1 MKVGIQTYSV
11 RESLTRDPR
20 GTLQKVAD
28 MGYKYW
34 ETCLLSGLNDDF
46 GLGIPVKEARKFIDD
61 NGVKIV
67 GAHIASRTNLDTLEA
82 MFDYHKELGNDRVGL
97 SAHFFDDRDDLLQ
110 KCEKYNEVGE
120 FAKARGMHFYYHNH
134 FHEFQKF
141 DGEYV
146 MDILLANTDPELVS
160 FELDAFWA
168 ARGGMDP
175 VELIHKYKDRL
186 ILLHQ
191 KDFSKTAGEPINLF
205 EKAVDPQKRID
216 RNVYQNARKD
226 TSFAEVGTG
235 TMDIQSIIDAGN
247 AVGVPYIL
255 LEQDFTFLDEID
267 SIQISMNAFRK
278 FSGIEWA

>member
-34 ETCLLSGLNDDF
+34 ETCLLSGLGDDF
-46 GLGIPVKEARKFIDD
+46 GLGIPVKEAKKFIDD

-67 GAHIASRTNLDTLEA
+67 GAHIASRTNLDTLDA

-97 SAHFFDDRDDLLQ
+97 SAHFFDDKDDLLR

-146 MDILLANTDPELVS
+146 MDILLANTDPKLVS

-175 VELIHKYKDRL
+175 VESSTNTRIGSFCSIKRIFQRPPANPSICSRNRWIHISALTRPCTRMPARTPASRKWAPEPWIFRPSSTPAMRLAYPTFCSSRISPSWTRL
-186 ILLHQ
+186 IP
-191 KDFSKTAGEPINLF
+191 SKPA
-205 EKAVDPQKRID
+205 
-216 RNVYQNARKD
+216 
-226 TSFAEVGTG
+226 
-235 TMDIQSIIDAGN
+235 
-247 AVGVPYIL
+247 
-255 LEQDFTFLDEID
+255 
-267 SIQISMNAFRK
+267 
-278 FSGIEWA
+278 